1 MRLSIIHT
9 THYNYDQPVPYGLL
23 QIRLTPKSR
32 KFQKVESW
40 TNSITG
46 GKREATFE
54 DEHANTVELISFDAG
69 STSLKIRSEGV
80 VETTDTQGVVGEQ
93 HGFVPLWCFQRRTD
107 LTRPGP
113 NVRRLVKELDDPGDD
128 IPRLHA
134 LSALIL
140 EHVEYKPGRTDAG
153 TPSEAAIGAGEGVCQ
168 DHAHIFITAAR
179 LLGYPARYVSG
190 YLWMPDRI
198 EQDAGHAWA
207 EAWVDGVGWIGF
219 DVSNGKSPDDYYVRV
234 ATGLDSSEAAPISG
248 TRLGSAG
255 ESMSVSL
262 QVQQQ

>member
-1 MRLSIIHT
+1 MRLSIKHT
-9 THYNYDQPVPYGLL
+9 TYYKYDEPVPYGLL

-32 KFQKVESW
+32 ESQKVEAWSN
-40 TNSITG
+40 TIIG

-54 DEHANTVELISFDAG
+54 DEHANTVELISFDTD
-69 STSLKIRSEGV
+69 STAVEIHSEGV
-80 VETTDTQGVVGEQ
+80 VETTDTQGVVGQ
-93 HGFVPLWCFQRRTD
+93 QAGFVPLWCFQRRTE
-107 LTRPGP
+107 LTRTGP
-113 NVRRLVKELDDPGDD
+113 NVRRLLKRFEDPGED

-134 LSALIL
+134 LSALVL
-140 EHVEYKPGRTDAG
+140 EHVAYKPGRTDSS

-190 YLWMPDRI
+190 YLWMPDRV
-198 EQDAGHAWA
+198 EQEAGHAWA
-207 EAWVDGVGWIGF
+207 EVWVDGVGWIGF

-255 ESMSVSL
+255 EAMSVTL

>member
-1 MRLSIIHT
+1 MRLAITHT
-9 THYNYDQPVPYGLL
+9 THYQYDEPVPYGLL

-32 KFQKVESW
+32 RHQKVESW
-40 TNSITG
+40 TNTVTG
-46 GKREATFE
+46 GKREAVFE
-54 DEHANTVELISFDAG
+54 DEHANTVELISFQSG
-69 STSLKIRSEGV
+69 SSTLEIHSEGV
-80 VETTDTQGVVGEQ
+80 VDTTDTQGVIGE
-93 HGFVPLWCFQRRTD
+93 HAGFVPLWCFRRDTD

-113 NVRRLVKELDDPGDD
+113 NVKQLLKEFDDPEED

-134 LSALIL
+134 LSARIL
-140 EHVEYKPGRTDAG
+140 DTVTYRPGRTDAQ

-179 LLGYPARYVSG
+179 QLGYPSRYVSG
-190 YLWMPDRI
+190 YLWMPDRT
-198 EQDAGHAWA
+198 EQEAGHAWA
-207 EAWVDGVGWIGF
+207 ESWVEGIGWVGF
-219 DVSNGKSPDDYYVRV
+219 DISNGKSPDDQYVRV

-262 QVQQQ
+262 MVQQQ